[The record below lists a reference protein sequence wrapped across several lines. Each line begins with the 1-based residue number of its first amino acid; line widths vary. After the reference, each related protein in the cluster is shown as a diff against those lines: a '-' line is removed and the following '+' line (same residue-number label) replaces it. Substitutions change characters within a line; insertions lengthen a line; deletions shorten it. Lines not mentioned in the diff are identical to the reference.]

1 MKNQNQKNRSFSC
14 IIALFAIFLLFSS
27 SVDAMPFVIKS
38 VDGSWLPMIAQS
50 WVAKNGGVLVKLAD
64 GIKPG
69 ALRKEML
76 SKTEELN
83 IALSIEI
90 LGKDL
95 FFPTTTPDSLFEM
108 LKNIDI
114 DVSGITAKRLN
125 SYENSDM
132 FVKKSVENPVPKD
145 EYIEAVVENSVFDE
159 QNKKIVVSIKIQQRA
174 KNGAFTKLYGKYR
187 IEHTYNVKDGIID
200 PTDSDNITFVP
211 LIMLKKGSKI
221 SFVPT
226 KLDSRVLTIMPDFK
240 IR

>member
-1 MKNQNQKNRSFSC
+1 MKDQNRKNKFLFC
-14 IIALFAIFLLFSS
+14 KIALLAVFLLFFSS
-27 SVDAMPFVIKS
+27 AGAMPFVIRS

-50 WVAKNGGVLVKLAD
+50 WVSKNGGVLVKLAD
-64 GIKPG
+64 GIKPN

-76 SKTEELN
+76 SKITD
-83 IALSIEI
+83 LSVEV

-114 DVSGITAKRLN
+114 DVSGITAKRQTTYD
-125 SYENSDM
+125 SSEM
-132 FVKKSVENPVPKD
+132 FVKKSAESTVPKD
-145 EYIEAVVENSVFDE
+145 EYIEALVEDSVFDG
-159 QNKKIVVSIKIQQRA
+159 QNKKVIVSVKIQQRA

-187 IEHTYNVKDGIID
+187 IEHVYNMKDGVID
-200 PTDSDNITFVP
+200 PADAENVTFIH
-211 LIMLKKGSKI
+211 LLMLKKGSKI

-240 IR
+240 IK

>member
-50 WVAKNGGVLVKLAD
+50 WVSKNGGVLVKLAD
-64 GIKPG
+64 GIKPN

-76 SKTEELN
+76 SK
-83 IALSIEI
+83 IPDLSVEV

-114 DVSGITAKRLN
+114 DVSGITAKRQNTYDN
-125 SYENSDM
+125 SEM
-132 FVKKSVENPVPKD
+132 FVKKTVESTIPKD
-145 EYIEAVVENSVFDE
+145 EYTEALVEDSVFDE
-159 QNKKIVVSIKIQQRA
+159 LNKKVIVSVKIQQRA
-174 KNGAFTKLYGKYR
+174 KNGAFIKLYGKYR
-187 IEHTYNVKDGIID
+187 IEHVYNVKDGSID
-200 PTDSDNITFVP
+200 PTDAENMAFVQ

-226 KLDSRVLTIMPDFK
+226 KLDSRVLTITPDFK
-240 IR
+240 IK